1 MVTAADECRC
11 DQVMGMLKE
20 KRMVKREEKGGEG
33 GMAIGKEEREG
44 TNEDG
49 ETCPGWATAFSEA
62 STPA

>member
-1 MVTAADECRC
+1 
-11 DQVMGMLKE
+11 MGMLKE